1 MRYKMTKIDDREIRL
16 EKHMESKGFFRN
28 AAGSSKVGEIRL
40 LNDTNERWFEDFVTE
55 EDGVY
60 YMEVGR
66 VIRFS
71 LQHPDEAPQIFIGD
85 NVHNLPIEER
95 IKFLYEAFS
104 VNANYNYLAILHK
117 DPDLGGHK
125 LSLFE
130 ITKRVGVFDDDIDTF
145 NINDF

>member
-1 MRYKMTKIDDREIRL
+1 MRYKMIKIDEREIRL

-40 LNDTNERWFEDFVTE
+40 LNDTNKRWFEDFVTE
-55 EDGVY
+55 EDGTY
-60 YMEVGR
+60 YMEAGR

-71 LQHPDEAPQIFIGD
+71 LQHPDEVPQIFIGD

-95 IKFLYEAFS
+95 IKFLYEAFAN
-104 VNANYNYLAILHK
+104 VNYNYLAILHR

-130 ITKRVGVFDDDIDTF
+130 ITKRVGVFDDDITTF
-145 NINDF
+145 NINDL